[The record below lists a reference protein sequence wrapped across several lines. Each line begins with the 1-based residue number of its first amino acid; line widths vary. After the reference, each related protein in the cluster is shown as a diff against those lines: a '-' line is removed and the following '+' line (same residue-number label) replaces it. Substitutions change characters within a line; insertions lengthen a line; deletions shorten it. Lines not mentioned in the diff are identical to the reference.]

1 VRPKTAAE
9 LATVK
14 GIGAKKAEQYGSEL
28 FEIMGTV
35 TAPTKPAPLRTNTPT
50 EVAAR
55 ATGPAA
61 IPIAAPSIAPVAA
74 PTAASPPSPTI
85 PRTAPAQAS
94 INQLFLEEAAAED
107 STLDQ
112 PAESSA
118 PPAATKVPAPTAQP
132 SHYWTWRLL
141 SQGFSPAEVAAIRS
155 LSDDVVLD
163 HALRA
168 ADSGSKIDAGWFLSS
183 ERIAAIRAVLGPNPP
198 SRIRPLLDKL
208 PRGTR
213 YEDVQLV
220 IKSPASGDSGSRA

>member
-1 VRPKTAAE
+1 MSVIADARFRNVT
-9 LATVK
+9 LAV
-14 GIGAKKAEQYGSEL
+14 L
-28 FEIMGTV
+28 
-35 TAPTKPAPLRTNTPT
+35 L
-50 EVAAR
+50 VAACGKDD
-55 ATGPAA
+55 AQTSAGKTTEKQG
-61 IPIAAPSIAPVAA
+61 SGAA

-118 PPAATKVPAPTAQP
+118 PPAATKVPASTAQP